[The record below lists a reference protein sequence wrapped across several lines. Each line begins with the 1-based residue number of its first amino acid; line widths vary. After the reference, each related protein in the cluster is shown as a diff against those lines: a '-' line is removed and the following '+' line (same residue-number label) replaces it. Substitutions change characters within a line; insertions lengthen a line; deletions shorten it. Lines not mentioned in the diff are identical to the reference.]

1 MNTGFHRIGSLSAVL
16 RKVATAGVVGL
27 PVIALVAAPAPARQ
41 PVIVMLPAD
50 ATGAEIQRALD
61 ALPAGGGEVVLP
73 PGVFKVNQPIVL
85 RRNHQELR
93 GAGVTTVLYLA
104 DNANCP
110 VVILGEP
117 ANNPKHAVGNLRV
130 SNLFVDGNRQ
140 HQQRELWRTQ
150 GEGSEI
156 RNNGIILQN
165 VRDSTVERVT
175 CARCRSGGLVTTR
188 GVRRLTVRD
197 LTAFDNEF
205 DGLACYQTE
214 GLPVFTALTFMTT
227 PAPAFHLIW
236 ISATM
241 SSPTRC

>member
-41 PVIVMLPAD
+41 PAIVMLPAG

-85 RRNHQELR
+85 RRDHQELR

-117 ANNPKHAVGNLRV
+117 VNNPKHAVREFARKQICLLTATGNIN
-130 SNLFVDGNRQ
+130 SAN
-140 HQQRELWRTQ
+140 
-150 GEGSEI
+150 
-156 RNNGIILQN
+156 
-165 VRDSTVERVT
+165 
-175 CARCRSGGLVTTR
+175 SGGPR
-188 GVRRLTVRD
+188 AKARK
-197 LTAFDNEF
+197 
-205 DGLACYQTE
+205 
-214 GLPVFTALTFMTT
+214 
-227 PAPAFHLIW
+227 
-236 ISATM
+236 SATTA
-241 SSPTRC
+241 SPCKT